1 MNGIS
6 DYSMEELLPIVR
18 ELAEKYTSKE
28 SSSITNDCARTLM
41 KAVLYCI
48 NHSKE
53 NFPKKTDESVQ
64 LDSKEKCSAKI
75 AYQIGYRCVCEKVEM
90 ARCEYNQM
98 IQEFQ
103 SYGNL
108 NYEEVVKV
116 ALPGFFYRYNPKFL
130 PQDSVITMDYP
141 TLIPV
146 VGTER
151 SGIDAIEKYIH
162 CIYLEQK
169 ILQTLDSELV
179 VKLLTNYREDY
190 RNHFF
195 NLLFI
200 IERNILAA
208 LLIGKSRVMVRQ
220 SEDNI
225 MLFEQVKKMTKDQL
239 QIFFE
244 KCIKE
249 WVVNRFDGN
258 EELEQYLL
266 EDCSDFVYALKN
278 IRQPELFRNV
288 F

>member
-1 MNGIS
+1 
-6 DYSMEELLPIVR
+6 
-18 ELAEKYTSKE
+18 
-28 SSSITNDCARTLM
+28 
-41 KAVLYCI
+41 
-48 NHSKE
+48 
-53 NFPKKTDESVQ
+53 
-64 LDSKEKCSAKI
+64 
-75 AYQIGYRCVCEKVEM
+75 
-90 ARCEYNQM
+90 
-98 IQEFQ
+98 
-103 SYGNL
+103 
-108 NYEEVVKV
+108 
-116 ALPGFFYRYNPKFL
+116 
-130 PQDSVITMDYP
+130 VITMDYP

-195 NLLFI
+195 NLLII